1 MKAVVGEDALTAD
14 DKNFLIFLEKFEGEF
29 LRQDKYGN
37 RTIFQSL
44 DAAWDLLRLFE
55 RRMLTKI
62 DDKWLDEYY
71 IRKAERPVEDEEEK
85 QDGGNAGGPKLIS
98 TK

>member
-1 MKAVVGEDALTAD
+1 M
-14 DKNFLIFLEKFEGEF
+14 
-29 LRQDKYGN
+29 
-37 RTIFQSL
+37 
-44 DAAWDLLRLFE
+44 LRLFE

-71 IRKAERPVEDEEEK
+71 IRKAARPIDEEEK
-85 QDGGNAGGPKLIS
+85 RDEGGNAAGGKLIS